1 MNKGGKMGKVL
12 ILYASRSNETK
23 SIAELI
29 AEGVRISGHEVE
41 IKKTSQIKSEEDLKG
56 YDGYAFGSATYH
68 GEMIS
73 SMKQILFIAERAEL
87 KGKPGGSF
95 GAYGWSG
102 EAPGRIF
109 DTMQHVYGMKMVS
122 GPLMLKASW
131 VGGGNKAAQNYGKN
145 ITAMM

>member
-1 MNKGGKMGKVL
+1 MGKVL
-12 ILYASRSNETK
+12 IVYASRSNETK
-23 SIAELI
+23 GIADLI
-29 AEGVRISGHEVE
+29 AEGIRISGHEVD

-68 GEMIS
+68 GEMIT

-87 KGKPGGSF
+87 KDKPGGAF

-109 DTMQHVYGMKMVS
+109 ETMEHIYGMKMVS

-131 VGGGNKAAQNYGKN
+131 VGGGVQAAHEYGKN
-145 ITAMM
+145 ITAMF

>member
-1 MNKGGKMGKVL
+1 MGKVL
-12 ILYASRSNETK
+12 IVYASRTDETK
-23 SIAELI
+23 GIAELV
-29 AEGVRISGHEVE
+29 AEGIRISGHEAVV
-41 IKKTSQIKSEEDLKG
+41 KKTGEIKSEDDLKG

-68 GEMIS
+68 GQMIT

-87 KGKPGGSF
+87 EGKIGGAF

-109 DTMQHVYGMKMVS
+109 DTMEHIFKMKMVS

-131 VGGGNKAAQNYGKN
+131 IQGGIQAAQDYGKS
-145 ITAMM
+145 ITALI

>member
-1 MNKGGKMGKVL
+1 MGKVL
-12 ILYASRSNETK
+12 IVYASRSDETK

-29 AEGVRISGHEVE
+29 AEGVRIAGHEVD
-41 IKKTSQIKSEEDLKG
+41 IKKTSQIKGEDDLKG

-68 GEMIS
+68 GEMIT

-87 KGKPGGSF
+87 KDKPGGSF

-109 DTMQHVYGMKMVS
+109 ETMEHIYGMKMVS

-131 VGGGNKAAQNYGKN
+131 VGGGLKAAQEYGKN
-145 ITAMM
+145 ITAMF

>member
-1 MNKGGKMGKVL
+1 MGKVL
-12 ILYASRSNETK
+12 IVYASRADETK

-29 AEGVRISGHEVE
+29 AEGVRISGHEADV
-41 IKKTSQIKSEEDLKG
+41 KKTSEIKNEEDLKG

-87 KGKPGGSF
+87 KDKPGGAF

-109 DTMQHVYGMKMVS
+109 DTMEHIYGMKMVS

-131 VGGGNKAAQNYGKN
+131 VQGGIKAAQEYGKS
-145 ITAMM
+145 ITALI

>member
-1 MNKGGKMGKVL
+1 MGKVL
-12 ILYASRSNETK
+12 IVYASRTGETK
-23 SIAELI
+23 GIAELI
-29 AEGVRISGHEVE
+29 AEGVRISGHEAQ
-41 IKKTSQIKSEEDLKG
+41 IKKTSEIKGKDDLKG

-68 GEMIS
+68 GEMIT

-87 KGKPGGSF
+87 KDKPGGAF

-109 DTMQHVYGMKMVS
+109 ETMEHIYGMKMVS

-131 VGGGNKAAQNYGKN
+131 VQGGIQAAQEYGKS
-145 ITAMM
+145 ITATI

>member
-1 MNKGGKMGKVL
+1 MGKVL
-12 ILYASRSNETK
+12 VLYASRSNETK

-87 KGKPGGSF
+87 KDKPGGSF

-131 VGGGNKAAQNYGKN
+131 VGGGNKAAQDYEKS
-145 ITAMM
+145 IAAMM